1 MNLTLNLAAWD
12 LRYLR
17 HYLVLWLS
25 LVILQA
31 GLVGYAPQL
40 SPFERGHVFSLSS
53 LVGLVAVL
61 KICLLAVIVAQLVQ
75 KDCTVGSTAFWLS
88 RPVSRVQLLTGKVL
102 FLVLAVI
109 LPSLLVEVGLLFV
122 CGVTPYDALR
132 SVPQIFFLALLAV
145 ALLMMLAAVT
155 TSLARMIIA
164 GGLALVGL
172 PLLWFF
178 VAGAWRLFF
187 FGPETLVSDNITVAR
202 PVPPP
207 VYSTDVVGI
216 SLVLL
221 VTAGAVMGFQYLTRR
236 TTWSRIFLVAG
247 VCLALL
253 SMGYWGKALGR
264 TSPGLD
270 KAILEPSQVKARIEE
285 QSLIF
290 GSEMDPLSLLG
301 FKREEKMVLKGSI
314 ALAPLPPDVTALPA
328 QVSARL
334 DLPSGESLANHVSR
348 SPYAFDFFGMER
360 VMVMGERA
368 ALLSQVLKG
377 MTLLNSDGPVGLHYS
392 ELFALSK
399 DLYDRHREVGM
410 AYKARVDFLVQR
422 NAITVLRL
430 EKGAGYD
437 RGSDRVAIHSIDT
450 SNRGR
455 LTVHLNEFRHRL
467 MQDGRK
473 HTTYLLV
480 NRSRQQALAGW
491 DWGDSLSMPPHLPS
505 VFPMLRVRRLRLDF
519 SPPHDGPPI
528 DPDWYDGAEL
538 IRVESRDLGWFSKSI
553 RLEDLVMERIARSS
567 PEATPTEA
575 GGGTNGSR
583 EQE

>member
-40 SPFERGHVFSLSS
+40 SPLERGHVFSLSS
-53 LVGLVAVL
+53 LVELVAVL

-253 SMGYWGKALGR
+253 SMGYWDRVLG
-264 TSPGLD
+264 TTPPGLD
-270 KAILEPSQVKARIEE
+270 KEILDPAQVEVRLERE
-285 QSLIF
+285 SLAF
-290 GSEMDPLSLLG
+290 GSVRDPLSLFGLRG
-301 FKREEKMVLKGSI
+301 DKTMVLKGNI
-314 ALAPLPPDVTALPA
+314 ALAPLPTDVAALPA
-328 QVSARL
+328 QISASL
-334 DLPSGESLANHVSR
+334 VFPSEEALASHVSL
-348 SPYAFDFFGMER
+348 SGYAFDVSSPEGGF
-360 VMVMGERA
+360 VMGERA
-368 ALLSQVLKG
+368 ALLSQILKG
-377 MTLLNSDGPVGLHYS
+377 MTLLNPDGPVGLHYS

-422 NAITVLRL
+422 NAITALRL

-437 RGSDRVAIHSIDT
+437 RGSDRVAIHSVDT
-450 SNRGR
+450 SYRGG
-455 LTVHLNEFRHRL
+455 LIVHLNEFGHRL

-473 HTTYLLV
+473 HVTYLLI
-480 NRSRQQALAGW
+480 NRSRRQALGGW
-491 DWGDSLSMPPHLPS
+491 DTGDSLSMSPHLSS
-505 VFPMLRVRRLRLDF
+505 VFPMLRVRRFRLRF
-519 SPPHDGPPI
+519 SSPRNGPPI
-528 DPDWYDGAEL
+528 DPDWYDEAEL

-553 RLEDLVMERIARSS
+553 RLENLVMERIARSS
-567 PEATPTEA
+567 AESSPP
-575 GGGTNGSR
+575 G
-583 EQE
+583 

>member
-1 MNLTLNLAAWD
+1 M
-12 LRYLR
+12 
-17 HYLVLWLS
+17 
-25 LVILQA
+25 
-31 GLVGYAPQL
+31 
-40 SPFERGHVFSLSS
+40 
-53 LVGLVAVL
+53 AVL

-132 SVPQIFFLALLAV
+132 SLPQIFFLALLAV
-145 ALLMMLAAVT
+145 ALLMMLATVT
-155 TSLARMIIA
+155 TSLARMIFA

-314 ALAPLPPDVTALPA
+314 ALAPLPTDVAALPA
-328 QVSARL
+328 QISAKL
-334 DLPSGESLANHVSR
+334 VLPSGESLASHVSR
-348 SPYAFDFFGMER
+348 SSYAFDTIGRDGRLELG
-360 VMVMGERA
+360 VESL
-368 ALLSQVLKG
+368 ALLGQTLKG
-377 MTLLNSDGPVGLHYS
+377 VTFPNADGPVGLRHS

-410 AYKARVDFLVQR
+410 AYRARVDFLVQR
-422 NAITVLRL
+422 NAITALRL
-430 EKGAGYD
+430 EEGAGYD
-437 RGSDRVAIHSIDT
+437 RGSDRVAILSIDT

-455 LTVHLNEFRHRL
+455 LIVHLNEFSHRL

-473 HTTYLLV
+473 RTTYLLI
-480 NRSRQQALAGW
+480 NRSRQQALVGW
-491 DWGDSLSMPPHLPS
+491 GWGDSLSIPPLLSP
-505 VFPMLRVRRLRLDF
+505 VFPMLRVRRLRLNF
-519 SPPHDGPPI
+519 EWPRDGAPI
-528 DPDWYDGAEL
+528 VPGWNDGAEL
-538 IRVESRDLGWFSKSI
+538 IRVETRDLGWFSKSI

-567 PEATPTEA
+567 PEATPTEV

-583 EQE
+583 EWE